1 MFCPKC
7 QNEYKEGITICPEC
21 NTELVESLS
30 DIKAPDKNVVAVSVT
45 DEKLS
50 DKIVKYLEHIGIDSY
65 AEVTEETVEESD
77 DVFNGETEGEL
88 SESESL
94 EGEALK
100 SEIPANESSESED
113 IPSENASDS
122 HVKHVINIYVP
133 EHSLKEAKKEIAVIL
148 KVETENKLKE
158 NPEEALKEAEEAK
171 EEMMELVNNKAPK
184 SARERFDDYMSS
196 GEMLIILGIA
206 AIIFTVLNMMGVISL
221 FTGSATLWLWL
232 VIGILVTV
240 AGFLSIVNA
249 KKIKSDIK
257 TEEKTDEDIN
267 LFLKTNITAE
277 VLDKL
282 NEDRLSEEVLYLKKM
297 DFIKDRVMEAFPDA
311 NVNHAEELIEKFYD
325 EM

>member
-21 NTELVESLS
+21 NTELVESL
-30 DIKAPDKNVVAVSVT
+30 DTVKVQDKNVIAVSVA

-50 DKIVKYLEHIGIDSY
+50 DRIVKYLEHIGICCY
-65 AEVTEETVEESD
+65 TEVTEAPENFEEKADEIIDEKPDETGDEASGDIRDEQ
-77 DVFNGETEGEL
+77 N
-88 SESESL
+88 ESET
-94 EGEALK
+94 AV
-100 SEIPANESSESED
+100 SEED
-113 IPSENASDS
+113 EENVISAP
-122 HVKHVINIYVP
+122 KHIINIYVP

-196 GEMLIILGIA
+196 GEMLIILGVA
-206 AIIFTVLNMMGVISL
+206 AIIFTVLNMTGVINL
-221 FTGSATLWLWL
+221 FSGSATLWLWL

-249 KKIKSDIK
+249 KKIKSEIK
-257 TEEKTDEDIN
+257 TEEKTDEDIK
-267 LFLKTNITAE
+267 LFLKENITAE

-297 DFIKDRVMEAFPDA
+297 DFIKDRVMEAFPNA

>member
-30 DIKAPDKNVVAVSVT
+30 DIKAPDKSVVAVSVT

-50 DKIVKYLEHIGIDSY
+50 EKIVKYLEHIGIDSY

-94 EGEALK
+94 EGETLE

-133 EHSLKEAKKEIAVIL
+133 EHSFKEAKKEIAVIL